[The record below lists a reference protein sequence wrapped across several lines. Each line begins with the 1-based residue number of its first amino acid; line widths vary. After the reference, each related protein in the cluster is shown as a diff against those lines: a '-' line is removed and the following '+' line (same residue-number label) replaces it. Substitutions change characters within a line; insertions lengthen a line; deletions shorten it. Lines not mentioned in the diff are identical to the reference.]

1 MFCGSLPACTTPAST
16 SSAPDAQVV
25 DAQALDAAPPATVDA
40 AETAEARAAAANVLP
55 VAQWRLDDALAA
67 QAQRIPSR
75 TGVPKPGL
83 IESRGSAPVDKV
95 IAAFGARA
103 KAVATCARHVADA
116 PPLLRV
122 RAAIDPQ
129 GRATWVLTDYRVTLP
144 EAAQSCVESALR
156 SRPFALATLEGMTV
170 TYAYA
175 FADP

>member
-1 MFCGSLPACTTPAST
+1 VAPRRRAGRAS
-16 SSAPDAQVV
+16 
-25 DAQALDAAPPATVDA
+25 AAHSEPY
-40 AETAEARAAAANVLP
+40 
-55 VAQWRLDDALAA
+55 
-67 QAQRIPSR
+67 
-75 TGVPKPGL
+75 G
-83 IESRGSAPVDKV
+83 
-95 IAAFGARA
+95 
-103 KAVATCARHVADA
+103 
-116 PPLLRV
+116 